1 MTLSYKALVDTYL
14 ELGTFLAR
22 KFDSADA
29 VPNSGYIEL

>member
-1 MTLSYKALVDTYL
+1 MKLSYKPLVDTYL

>member
-1 MTLSYKALVDTYL
+1 MSLSYKPLVDTYL